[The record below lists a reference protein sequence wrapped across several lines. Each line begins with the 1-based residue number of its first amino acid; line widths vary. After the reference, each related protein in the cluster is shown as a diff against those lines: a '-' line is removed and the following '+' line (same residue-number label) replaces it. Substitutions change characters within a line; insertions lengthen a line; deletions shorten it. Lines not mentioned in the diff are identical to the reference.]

1 MTRVEDGPLLRGQGR
16 FVDDLP
22 MPDALHVAFLR
33 SPVAHGRLKGIDAGA
48 ARAQPGVHAVL
59 TFADLRP
66 LLTSDRI
73 PQALPSGAIRFH
85 VDPQVLV
92 KDEATYVGEP
102 IAHGRGG
109 EPRRI
114 AEDALPL
121 IELDIEPLPAV
132 HRSVSRGSSPA
143 RRRRG
148 WTARTISWRA
158 RASTTATS
166 TARSPRRRIASRNAT
181 GCTRAAAIRSRRAAS
196 RCGSIPSTTR

>member
-1 MTRVEDGPLLRGQGR
+1 MAEHTPLIGRRMVRVEDGPLLRGQGR

-33 SPVAHGRLKGIDAGA
+33 SPVAHGRLKSIDVDA

-102 IAHGRGG
+102 IAMVIASS
-109 EPRRI
+109 RRL
-114 AEDALPL
+114 AEDALAS
-121 IELDIEPLPAV
+121 IAFDIEPLPAV
-132 HRSVSRGSSPA
+132 TDPFAGLEPGAPKARMDCPDTLLARQSIDYGEVEGAFAKPA
-143 RRRRG
+143 Q
-148 WTARTISWRA
+148 
-158 RASTTATS
+158 
-166 TARSPRRRIASRNAT
+166 
-181 GCTRAAAIRSRRAAS
+181 
-196 RCGSIPSTTR
+196 